1 MTVEEYQSPEE
12 NYALRSVL
20 VVMNFAV
27 LVPIALSSISYSA
40 ELWDFIFIG
49 VGVWLASKFIRNIAA
64 AHEFKQTRMSPQ
76 NVDKIVTEGIY
87 ARVRH
92 PIAAGAMYMNI
103 AYVFLFR
110 SLTIITV
117 LPVFFALW
125 FVLAKYEE
133 NILITRFDKE
143 YKLYMMRTG
152 MLRGRGGG
160 AQQYLAGSG
169 YDSY

>member
-1 MTVEEYQSPEE
+1 MTVEENQSPEE
-12 NYALRSVL
+12 NYALRGVL
-20 VVMNFAV
+20 AVMNFVV
-27 LVPIALSSISYSA
+27 LLPIGLSSMSFSA

-49 VGVWLASKFIRNIAA
+49 VGVWLASKFIRNIGA

-87 ARVRH
+87 AKVRH
-92 PIAAGAMYMNI
+92 PIPAGAIYMNI

-110 SLTIITV
+110 SLALITV

-133 NILITRFDKE
+133 SILIKRFEKE
-143 YKLYMMRTG
+143 YRLYMMKTG
-152 MLRGRGGG
+152 MLRGKGGG